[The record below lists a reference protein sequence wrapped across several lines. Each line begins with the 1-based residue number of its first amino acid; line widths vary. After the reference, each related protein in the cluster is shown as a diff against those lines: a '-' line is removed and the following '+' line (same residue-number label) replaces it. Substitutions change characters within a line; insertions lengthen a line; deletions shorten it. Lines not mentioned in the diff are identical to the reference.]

1 MDLPINN
8 MFYDKRKQKRA
19 SSPNQA
25 RFSELYCSYKL
36 YNILGSVFSYM
47 KRVLVFETS
56 GCLVNMRW

>member
-1 MDLPINN
+1 MDLPINK

-19 SSPNQA
+19 SSPIQA
-25 RFSELYCSYKL
+25 RFSQSYCSYQL

-56 GCLVNMRW
+56 GCHVDMGW